1 VLAKAAAEVGQAGD
15 PPPVGAL
22 RADGREKTTR
32 WKAVSEAAPKPF
44 AITVLALSDVT
55 AVPAAEV
62 VTMKEFAVGTSA

>member
-1 VLAKAAAEVGQAGD
+1 
-15 PPPVGAL
+15 
-22 RADGREKTTR
+22 
-32 WKAVSEAAPKPF
+32 VSEVEPKPF